1 MFTNTTSKIDRSV
14 REALEAREMAA
25 EFAATEVP
33 PKKLVLDRVEALE
46 AMLTM
51 ERTETNRL
59 ETIRQARAAIAQA
72 RSK

>member
-1 MFTNTTSKIDRSV
+1 MFTNTASKIDRSV
-14 REALEAREMAA
+14 REALEAREMAV

-33 PKKLVLDRVEALE
+33 PKKLVLDLVEALE

>member
-33 PKKLVLDRVEALE
+33 PKKLVLDLVEALDV
-46 AMLTM
+46 ALS
-51 ERTETNRL
+51 RQQPCNRVD
-59 ETIRQARAAIAQA
+59 
-72 RSK
+72 